1 MSSRFESLRRSLLAG
16 ERLIAFTR
24 VDDDALGARLLVW
37 HDGRSEGT
45 LRSPDLDRAAAALA
59 AAEALP
65 ATGVRELGSAE
76 VAEVFVENFEPL
88 PQLLIV
94 GAVHVAIHLV
104 HFARRLGFRTVVV
117 DARTAFATAERFPH
131 ADELVVEWPAAYLS
145 RTTLHANTFCVF
157 LTHDEKLDNPALE
170 VALEAGVRYVG
181 ALGSSR
187 THAKRVAALRE
198 AGLTSELIDRI
209 HAPIGLDLG
218 GRKPEE
224 IALAIAAE
232 LVAVRSGKEA
242 RRQEPGRRQPGR
254 RRRRP
259 QLPAG
264 ER

>member
-16 ERLIAFTR
+16 ERLVAFTR
-24 VDDDALGARLLVW
+24 ADDDALGSRLLVW
-37 HDGRSEGT
+37 HDGRTEGT
-45 LRSPDLDRAAAALA
+45 LRSPDLDQAATALA
-59 AAEALP
+59 TAGDLP
-65 ATGVRELGSAE
+65 ATGLREIKDT
-76 VAEVFVENFEPL
+76 EVFVENFEPS
-88 PQLLIV
+88 PQLFIV

-117 DARTAFATAERFPH
+117 DARSVFATAERFPH
-131 ADELVVEWPAAYLS
+131 ADELVVEWPAEYLA
-145 RTTLHANTFCVF
+145 RTTLHDNTFCVF
-157 LTHDEKLDNPALE
+157 LTHDEKLDNPALK

-198 AGLTSELIDRI
+198 TGLASELIDRI

-232 LVAVRSGKEA
+232 LVAMRSG
-242 RRQEPGRRQPGR
+242 R
-254 RRRRP
+254 
-259 QLPAG
+259 LPAG